1 MLKKIYNS
9 KYIAESYY
17 ILIKIRIKKGG
28 EKVQDKDNKSVIWI
42 IISLILAAS
51 IVISSYI
58 VTAGIKEIK
67 GPGNSLSVK
76 GSAKKQI
83 TSDLVV
89 WNGSFSSQSP
99 ILSDAFKALKESEGK
114 VKSYLKSKGID
125 EKDIIFSSINTST
138 NFVILP
144 NGMYSNQVDSYR
156 LFQSVEIRSS
166 DIEKI
171 TNVSRSSTDLIN
183 EGIQFQSNAPQY
195 FYTKLADLKIDMI
208 GLATEDAKARAE
220 KMLSTTGNKVGRLNS
235 ATVGIFQITPLYSGE
250 ISDYGINDTSSIEKE
265 INSVVTCEF
274 EVK

>member
-1 MLKKIYNS
+1 M
-9 KYIAESYY
+9 
-17 ILIKIRIKKGG
+17 
-28 EKVQDKDNKSVIWI
+28 QDKENKSVLWVT
-42 IISLILAAS
+42 ISLILAAS
-51 IVISSYI
+51 LVISSYI

-99 ILSDAFKALKESEGK
+99 ILSDAFKDLKVSEGK
-114 VKSYLKSKGID
+114 VRSYLASKGID
-125 EKDIIFSSINTST
+125 DKDMIFSSITTST

-156 LFQSVEIRSS
+156 LFQNVEIRSG

-171 TNVSRSSTDLIN
+171 TSISRSATDLIN
-183 EGIQFQSNAPQY
+183 EGVQFQSNAPQY

-220 KMLSTTGNKVGRLNS
+220 KMLSATGNGVGKLNS
-235 ATVGIFQITPLYSGE
+235 ANVGVFQITPLYSGE

-265 INSVVTCEF
+265 ITSVVTCEF

>member
-1 MLKKIYNS
+1 M
-9 KYIAESYY
+9 
-17 ILIKIRIKKGG
+17 
-28 EKVQDKDNKSVIWI
+28 QDKENKGALWV

-51 IVISSYI
+51 LVVSSYI

-89 WNGSFSSQSP
+89 WNGSFSAQSP
-99 ILSDAFKALKESEGK
+99 ILSDAFKDLKVSEGK
-114 VKSYLKSKGID
+114 VRSYLANQGID
-125 EKDIIFSSINTST
+125 AKDIIFSSITTST

-156 LFQSVEIRSS
+156 LFQNVEIRSS

-171 TNVSRSSTDLIN
+171 TNISRSATDLIN
-183 EGIQFQSNAPQY
+183 EGVQFQSNAPQY

-208 GLATEDAKARAE
+208 GLATQDAKARAE
-220 KMLSTTGNKVGRLNS
+220 KMLSATGNKVGKLNS
-235 ATVGIFQITPLYSGE
+235 ANVGVFQITPLYSGE

-265 INSVVTCEF
+265 ITSVVTCEF

>member
-1 MLKKIYNS
+1 MQEKENRG
-9 KYIAESYY
+9 
-17 ILIKIRIKKGG
+17 ILW
-28 EKVQDKDNKSVIWI
+28 V

-51 IVISSYI
+51 LVISSYI

-89 WNGSFSSQSP
+89 WSGSFSSQSP
-99 ILSDAFKALKESEGK
+99 ILADAFKELKNSEGK
-114 VKSYLKSKGID
+114 VKSYLKNMGID

-138 NFVILP
+138 NYVILP

-156 LFQSVEIRSS
+156 LFQSVEIRSN

-171 TNVSRSSTDLIN
+171 TSISRSATDLIN
-183 EGIQFQSNAPQY
+183 EGIQFQSNIPQY

-220 KMLSTTGNKVGRLNS
+220 KMLSATGNKVGKLNS
-235 ATVGIFQITPLYSGE
+235 ASVGVFQITPLYSGE

-265 INSVVTCEF
+265 ITSVVTCEF

>member
-1 MLKKIYNS
+1 M
-9 KYIAESYY
+9 
-17 ILIKIRIKKGG
+17 
-28 EKVQDKDNKSVIWI
+28 QDKENKGALWV

-51 IVISSYI
+51 LVVSSYI

-99 ILSDAFKALKESEGK
+99 ILSDAYKDLKVSEGK
-114 VKSYLKSKGID
+114 VKSYLAKQGIED
-125 EKDIIFSSINTST
+125 KDIIFSSITTST

-156 LFQSVEIRSS
+156 LFQNVEIRSS
-166 DIEKI
+166 DIDKI
-171 TNVSRSSTDLIN
+171 TNISRSATDLIN
-183 EGIQFQSNAPQY
+183 EGVQFQSNAPQY

-220 KMLSTTGNKVGRLNS
+220 KMLSATGNKVGKLNS
-235 ATVGIFQITPLYSGE
+235 ANVGVFQITPLYSGE

-265 INSVVTCEF
+265 ITSVVTCEF